1 MLITVE
7 GRHSVEL
14 PAELGTL
21 HLEVHCTDEDR
32 ARAMQT
38 AQRSA
43 TRLVDE
49 LMGQAPVERHD
60 VEAPRTWTE
69 QRFDAQGQPAGI
81 VHHAG
86 IMMQVVFRDAV
97 ALSGFS
103 ARWGEQP
110 DVQLGH
116 VAWDLTEQTRR
127 RHEDETLAAA
137 ITDARRR
144 AAVMAAAAGAGEP
157 TLVELSDPGLL
168 GVGAAVHARLEA

>member
-32 ARAMQT
+32 ARAMQA

-97 ALSGFS
+97 ALSGFP

-137 ITDARRR
+137 IT
-144 AAVMAAAAGAGEP
+144 AAEP
-157 TLVELSDPGLL
+157 P
-168 GVGAAVHARLEA
+168 